1 MGATFGTTGPR
12 REPLPCIMELTLYIL
27 AAVLVLIG
35 LVGVVI
41 PALPGIPVVYGGL
54 LLAAWTGDF
63 AQVGGWH
70 LVGIAVLAALAM
82 LIDFV
87 AGTLG
92 PKAAGASGWAVGG
105 AAVGT
110 ILGLFAGIPGLL
122 LGPFVGA
129 LLGELYASGDM
140 QKATTAS
147 VGTWV
152 GMALGTAANVALCFL
167 MLGWYLLV
175 WLW

>member
-1 MGATFGTTGPR
+1 MDVA
-12 REPLPCIMELTLYIL
+12 LNIL
-27 AAVLVLIG
+27 AVLMVLIG

-54 LLAAWTGDF
+54 LLAAWVGGF
-63 AQVGGWH
+63 NHVGGWH
-70 LVGIAVLAALAM
+70 MIGIGVIAAMAM
-82 LIDFV
+82 VIDFV

-110 ILGLFAGIPGLL
+110 ILGLFAGIPGLI
-122 LGPFVGA
+122 LGPFIGA

-140 QKATTAS
+140 HRATTAS
-147 VGTWV
+147 IGTWV
-152 GMALGTAANVALCFL
+152 GMAVGTAANVALCFL
-167 MLGWYLLV
+167 MLGWYVLV

>member
-1 MGATFGTTGPR
+1 MD
-12 REPLPCIMELTLYIL
+12 LTLNIV
-27 AAVLVLIG
+27 AVAMIAIG
-35 LVGVVI
+35 LIGVVI

-54 LLAAWTGDF
+54 LLAAWVGDF
-63 AQVGGWH
+63 EQVGGWH
-70 LVGIAVLAALAM
+70 LLGIGMLAALAM
-82 LIDFV
+82 VIDFI

-92 PKAAGASGWAVGG
+92 PKAAGASGWAIAG

-110 ILGLFAGIPGLL
+110 VLGLFAGIPGLL
-122 LGPFVGA
+122 LGPFIGA

-140 QKATTAS
+140 HRATNAS
-147 VGTWV
+147 ISTWL
-152 GMALGTAANVALCFL
+152 GMVVGTAANVALCFL